1 MENMKTL
8 PISMESEALS
18 ALKSDMTTLITQTIT
33 SMKAWNNNEGAINV
47 KLTIKL
53 TEDLADDG
61 QGGMRPVVV
70 PRFEHKVAAVLQA
83 KAERKGS
90 TTDEYELIWDEDAGQ
105 YVMVRKANN
114 QTSIFDEEGRGQGFD
129 YDVFGGHLEAGGE
142 VTDAE
147 EDDED
152 LPFEDDVPLFE
163 DDVEPYA
170 DDEDFPDDEDAGEA
184 PDDETA

>member
-1 MENMKTL
+1 MENLHTL
-8 PISMESEALS
+8 PISMESEALA
-18 ALKSDMTTLITQTIT
+18 ALKSDMDSLITQTIT

-47 KLTIKL
+47 KLVIKL

-147 EDDED
+147 DDDED
-152 LPFEDDVPLFE
+152 LPFEDDGPGFE
-163 DDVEPYA
+163 IIMDDSEY
-170 DDEDFPDDEDAGEA
+170 DDSEDDEDAGEVS
-184 PDDETA
+184 DDETA